1 LLSQVDPEGSNKI
14 GGDKAVEFLKK
25 SGVDPKIL
33 RQIWEISARTNLSH
47 LN

>member
-1 LLSQVDPEGSNKI
+1 VDPEASNKI

-25 SGVDPKIL
+25 SGIDPKVL
-33 RQIWEISARTNLSH
+33 RSIWEISARTNLSF